1 MKKRWMVAVAVVA
14 IALVGV
20 SAFAQD
26 AGEGG
31 RRACSPEGTWFGS
44 NAIGENYIFTITG
57 VGGERYMAVA
67 DGLNDPAFCAEAS
80 KWRGEM
86 VKTGRNRYEHPADPA
101 LRRLRDPAAVGRRGR
116 SGVLRT
122 ATTSTS
128 CWTPSGPTSGGPSF
142 TPFVDPF
149 DIPFIPPG
157 EPDAGVLRPDAVAVS
172 G

>member
-44 NAIGENYIFTITG
+44 NSIGENYIFTITG
-57 VGGERYMAVA
+57 VGGGRFTAVA
-67 DGLNDPAFCAEAS
+67 DGLLDTAFCAEATGWS
-80 KWRGEM
+80 GEM
-86 VKTGRNRYEHPADPA
+86 VKTGRNRYDIRQILLCDAYGTLLLWVAEGEVVLTDCDHFDA
-101 LRRLRDPAAVGRRGR
+101 LWD
-116 SGVLRT
+116 T
-122 ATTSTS
+122 AGAYFWGT
-128 CWTPSGPTSGGPSF
+128 GF

-149 DIPFIPPG
+149 DIPMTPPG
-157 EPDAGVLRPDAVAVS
+157 EPGTASYDRMPS
-172 G
+172 P

>member
-86 VKTGRNRYEHPADPA
+86 VKTGRNRYK
-101 LRRLRDPAAVGRRGR
+101 LRQILLCDAYETLLLWAVEGEVVF
-116 SGVLRT
+116 SGCDHIDVLFDSIGAYLWGT
-122 ATTSTS
+122 E
-128 CWTPSGPTSGGPSF
+128 F

-149 DIPFIPPG
+149 DILFIPPE
-157 EPDAGVLRPDAVAVS
+157 EPMPASYDRMPS
-172 G
+172 P